1 MKKKTLEEKIRLVG
15 FWTFGFVFWYLV
27 IAFFLKSSY
36 PIYEYSFNREDAYD
50 TIKDA
55 LTLAAAFLAPVA
67 AFVLFSDWRAQHKEL
82 SNEKNS
88 KLIINAFNLCH
99 SSISYYGESI
109 DFQRQYSNFMNNLF
123 TINTLT
129 NEIYTIDENSLQF
142 IQNAKE
148 ASSLFNSAL
157 PKWIQLV
164 NIHQQNTSGYNSAQL
179 VSFNELQL
187 QLINDYSG
195 ELQKIA
201 KIRNNLVQLKI

>member
-1 MKKKTLEEKIRLVG
+1 
-15 FWTFGFVFWYLV
+15 
-27 IAFFLKSSY
+27 
-36 PIYEYSFNREDAYD
+36 
-50 TIKDA
+50 
-55 LTLAAAFLAPVA
+55 
-67 AFVLFSDWRAQHKEL
+67 
-82 SNEKNS
+82 
-88 KLIINAFNLCH
+88 
-99 SSISYYGESI
+99 
-109 DFQRQYSNFMNNLF
+109 MNNLF

>member
-67 AFVLFSDWRAQHKEL
+67 AFVFFSDWRAQHKEL